1 MKLICNYLIKENRM
15 KIKILVK
22 NIKMKVIQKKS
33 MIQILHNFQNSA
45 EKLVKENNKIAKL
58 WVGIQITTIKR
69 NRQIYHLPRFC

>member
-1 MKLICNYLIKENRM
+1 M